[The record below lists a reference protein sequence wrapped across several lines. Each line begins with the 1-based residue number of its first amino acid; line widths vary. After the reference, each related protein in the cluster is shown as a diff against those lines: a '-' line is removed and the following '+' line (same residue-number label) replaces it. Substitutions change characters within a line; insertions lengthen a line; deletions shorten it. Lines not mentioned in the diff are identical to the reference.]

1 MYNNSESVGVENMQ
15 VNAISSYNKGFTGK
29 RDNIDGAIAQ
39 DDRYVREY
47 AYLKAMHDVKDKKHK
62 KLSNALWYSIP
73 AVAGLS
79 AAILT
84 KGKVSLF
91 GKEIG
96 GLASK
101 LTAGIA
107 GALPWAIT
115 LGVADAVVG
124 ANNLALK
131 KSENFR
137 EAERKHPILS
147 FLGILAAGVA
157 ALTVLPKGLSKLAGK
172 IGPKTYERLG
182 KGVQNLANVI
192 NKVKTPGVIS
202 KPLAKLSEKTPAIIK
217 NGAKTGISLAPTAL
231 LLTSFFHSINHN
243 VDKRREFE
251 KNYSAMK
258 DTQLKL
264 AQARVNELKL
274 QNDFLMQTP
283 ENQEDLAILKEP
295 LKDMPEEVIVKV
307 EEHKTNPD
315 EIVIE
320 KTEIETPVDKDFE
333 ITETEKSDEIS
344 SDNET
349 ESED

>member
-1 MYNNSESVGVENMQ
+1 MQ
-15 VNAISSYNKGFTGK
+15 VNAISSYDKGFTGK

-39 DDRYVREY
+39 DDRYVRAY
-47 AYLKAMHDVKDKKHK
+47 AYQKAMHDVKDKKHRK
-62 KLSNALWYSIP
+62 ISNALWYSIP
-73 AVAGLS
+73 VAAGLS
-79 AAILT
+79 SALLT
-84 KGKVSLF
+84 RGKVSLF

-137 EAERKHPILS
+137 EAERKHPIVS
-147 FLGILAAGVA
+147 FLGIIAAGVA
-157 ALTVLPKGLSKLAGK
+157 ALTLIPKGLSKLAGK

-182 KGVQNLANVI
+182 RGAKNIANII
-192 NKVKTPGVIS
+192 NKVKTPGFIS

-217 NGAKTGISLAPTAL
+217 NGAKAGISLAPTAL

-283 ENQEDLAILKEP
+283 ENKEDLEIVKEP
-295 LKDMPEEVIVKV
+295 LKDMPEEVIDKI
-307 EEHKTNPD
+307 EDLKTNAPQE
-315 EIVIE
+315 EIVLE
-320 KTEIETPVDKDFE
+320 KTETEAPVDKDVEF
-333 ITETEKSDEIS
+333 TETEKADEIS
-344 SDNET
+344 SDDNADNE
-349 ESED
+349 D